1 MNEETARRL
10 CLFSLASRR
19 ARNNPPSTLATSQ
32 TCPRHKGRGF
42 NVSSQPTPP
51 LSFSVAS
58 LQLQASIHVIRAH
71 RSSLCVCAD
80 GSLHPLLL
88 VSSFNGSGSRAD
100 CDAKKTTHKTA
111 GFYFSIEI
119 IHLLFIHFNSCAYV
133 RPSVPTRRHAAD
145 APVDRTCGRHDA
157 RRAPITRKRSNG
169 QRNLLTSHSNRTATA
184 FFIIHF
190 SCLSRYSERLAK
202 TRPTRPTKACAA
214 VAR

>member
-71 RSSLCVCAD
+71 RSSLSLCVCVCALMD
-80 GSLHPLLL
+80 RSIHFCSYRHSTGAGPAQIATQRKRHTKQQVSIFPSRLFIFYLSISIRVHTSVHLCLH
-88 VSSFNGSGSRAD
+88 VDTQQTHRSTARAD
-100 CDAKKTTHKTA
+100 GTTRDGHR
-111 GFYFSIEI
+111 S
-119 IHLLFIHFNSCAYV
+119 
-133 RPSVPTRRHAAD
+133 HAD
-145 APVDRTCGRHDA
+145 GRTVKETC
-157 RRAPITRKRSNG
+157 
-169 QRNLLTSHSNRTATA
+169 
-184 FFIIHF
+184 
-190 SCLSRYSERLAK
+190 
-202 TRPTRPTKACAA
+202 
-214 VAR
+214 